1 MPIVPIIANSSQ
13 YHLTASYLFTLF
25 LLPRFFFAY
34 LTPLNFQSAA
44 LVAIKTLVQPLRLQ
58 RITLCKVA

>member
-13 YHLTASYLFTLF
+13 HHLTASYLFTLF

-44 LVAIKTLVQPLRLQ
+44 LAAIKTLV
-58 RITLCKVA
+58 